1 MYHPSLDGASPDCW
15 SKSLGRLNVHYS
27 SGVANRFFFLL
38 AEGTNSGFGDRT
50 PGCKGAAA
58 VSGLGRSAAERIWY
72 RALTTYMTSRT
83 DYRGARDATI
93 RAATDLG
100 LSVATVKAAW
110 NSVAVPVSASG

>member
-1 MYHPSLDGASPDCW
+1 
-15 SKSLGRLNVHYS
+15 
-27 SGVANRFFFLL
+27 
-38 AEGTNSGFGDRT
+38 
-50 PGCKGAAA
+50 
-58 VSGLGRSAAERIWY
+58 
-72 RALTTYMTSRT
+72 MTSRT